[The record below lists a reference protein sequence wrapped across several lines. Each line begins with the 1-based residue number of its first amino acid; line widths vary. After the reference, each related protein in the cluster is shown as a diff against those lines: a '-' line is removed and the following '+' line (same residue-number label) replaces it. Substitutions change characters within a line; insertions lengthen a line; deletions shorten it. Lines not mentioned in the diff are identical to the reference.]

1 MNVGHLFYTK
11 FFCILQIELT
21 VGRQLMQLPA
31 FHNRRNYCGWIQNGE
46 MALSTLDMVNAPV
59 KFKKHISNHVGM
71 YYPDI

>member
-1 MNVGHLFYTK
+1 MPRLFHD
-11 FFCILQIELT
+11 
-21 VGRQLMQLPA
+21 RP
-31 FHNRRNYCGWIQNGE
+31 IQNGE